1 MKRKFP
7 VGPGSFL
14 GRLCSSSAES
24 FKNSNASA
32 PSPKLS
38 GEAQGQRS
46 AQEGGFGTWGLSPLG
61 CDALNFVSSGPV
73 QGASRRAQIW
83 RKPSIFVL
91 GGPLPGA
98 SKALGPDFAQT
109 GYFCIKRPFTD
120 SFKERRVLIWRNLAI
135 FGLNGS
141 PRQ

>member
-1 MKRKFP
+1 MLK
-7 VGPGSFL
+7 
-14 GRLCSSSAES
+14 S

-32 PSPKLS
+32 PLLTLS
-38 GEAQGQRS
+38 GEAQGQQS
-46 AQEGGFGTWGLSPLG
+46 AREGGFGTWGLSPLG

-91 GGPLPGA
+91 GGPLLGA

-109 GYFCIKRPFTD
+109 GYFCIKRPFAD
-120 SFKERRVLIWRNLAI
+120 SFKQRRALIMQIFAT
-135 FGLNGS
+135 FGLTA
-141 PRQ
+141 PRGNKNS